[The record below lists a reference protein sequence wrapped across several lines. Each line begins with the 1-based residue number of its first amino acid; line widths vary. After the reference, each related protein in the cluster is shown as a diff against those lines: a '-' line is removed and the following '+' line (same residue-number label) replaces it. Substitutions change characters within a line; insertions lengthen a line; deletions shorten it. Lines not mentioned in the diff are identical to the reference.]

1 MATRLILYDFGPEE
15 RPAEGPV
22 GEDVYFPA
30 QPLVQR
36 CLGCFGCWVKTPGRC
51 VLQDRASVLPELLK
65 HCDEWII
72 LSPIVYG
79 GYSVCVKAAIERCLG
94 YFLPYLQTSQ
104 GRMRHWLRYPHH
116 AFRLRVCFYGPC
128 LAEEREIAR
137 RLVFSNSRNLGARQW
152 QADFWDAA
160 DQAKEAIGWKF

>member
-79 GYSVCVKAAIERCLG
+79 GYSVCVKAAIELS
-94 YFLPYLQTSQ
+94 LI
-104 GRMRHWLRYPHH
+104 H
-116 AFRLRVCFYGPC
+116 
-128 LAEEREIAR
+128 I
-137 RLVFSNSRNLGARQW
+137 
-152 QADFWDAA
+152 
-160 DQAKEAIGWKF
+160 

>member
-94 YFLPYLQTSQ
+94 YLLPYLQTSQ
-104 GRMRHWLRYPHH
+104 GRMRHWL
-116 AFRLRVCFYGPC
+116 
-128 LAEEREIAR
+128 
-137 RLVFSNSRNLGARQW
+137 
-152 QADFWDAA
+152 
-160 DQAKEAIGWKF
+160 

>member
-94 YFLPYLQTSQ
+94 YLSDTPIMLFGCGFAFMVPAWRRNGKSPGGWFFPTAGTWAPGS
-104 GRMRHWLRYPHH
+104 GRRI
-116 AFRLRVCFYGPC
+116 FGT
-128 LAEEREIAR
+128 R
-137 RLVFSNSRNLGARQW
+137 RIRRRRP
-152 QADFWDAA
+152 
-160 DQAKEAIGWKF
+160 